1 MPTEPRVLAVIPAR
15 WASSRFPGKPL
26 ANIVGVPMIQ
36 RVVKQAQK
44 AKYITEVIVATDD
57 SRIFNLVK

>member
-1 MPTEPRVLAVIPAR
+1 MFL
-15 WASSRFPGKPL
+15 GLGL

-57 SRIFNLVK
+57 SRIFDLVNKNGGYRRGSGKEKKRGN